1 MDEEEVL
8 KKARNM
14 VLRLLTFRA
23 RSRKEVYDYLE
34 RKGFSENVSA
44 AIVKEM
50 EGYGYINDEQF
61 AEEFIVGRK
70 LRGHGIKKV
79 RYELY
84 MKGIDNQIVDQKV
97 NEHFDPDQDLA
108 RIKELLEQRMA
119 RRAGIDEPE
128 EERERLLRREAA
140 FLKRR
145 GFQDHLIMK
154 ALKDLDP
161 PG

>member
-1 MDEEEVL
+1 LDEEEVL

-14 VLRLLTFRA
+14 VLRLLSFRA

-34 RKGFSENVSA
+34 RKGFPEKVSN
-44 AIVKEM
+44 ITVKEM

-61 AEEFIVGRK
+61 AEDFITARK
-70 LRGHGIKKV
+70 ARGHGIKKV

-84 MKGIDNQIVDQKV
+84 AKGIDEEILNQKV
-97 NEHFDPDQDLA
+97 AEHFNPDQDLA

-119 RRAGIDEPE
+119 RRKGIEKPD
-128 EERERLLRREAA
+128 EERERLIKREAA

-145 GFQDHLIMK
+145 GFQDNLIMK

-161 PG
+161 VD